1 MTTRTTEQDQRLQ
14 ILNTLL
20 TTPHRDLTSVYQVH
34 QNMIKQDPLFYG
46 HLAAW
51 YFATGDVRDHKE
63 VFVINLCLSD
73 FEGHRDAGLAMLREM
88 PPYQVTRVVDF
99 IHGAKVKKRIKETV
113 GRGRKRRERVRTTEE
128 YQGLKRNIPRSMTTE
143 VTRYIRERE
152 ADNDWFD
159 STVMIA
165 RKALKRLY
173 ALMHVEPT
181 ERAQKILFE
190 GEPPEDSRLAAVKAL
205 NKAET
210 AADQAQAIVKH
221 KIPYRIASTVVKSMT
236 PTVLLALIEVM
247 SDQELIN
254 NLGSLKRRGAFDNA
268 DLKALI
274 QKRLE
279 KAKTGKRVAAL
290 KSVEAAKA
298 SGVSED
304 VADQLAEVADT
315 QVKSKGR
322 ITRPTALLIDK
333 SSSMTQAIDL
343 GKRMASMISAIMDAD
358 LYVYAFDT
366 MPYPIVSKG
375 EDLGSWDKAFRGIRA
390 GGCTSCGCALTAMAL
405 KRQVV
410 EQIIMITDEGQNTS
424 PQFLAGL
431 KQYEATTGTKP
442 SIFILRC
449 GNQGPREQVF
459 VPQAQ
464 RNGNEADSYVFQGET
479 DYYSLPNLIQFLTKG
494 SRLELL
500 MEIMDYD
507 LPERKVA

>member
-1 MTTRTTEQDQRLQ
+1 
-14 ILNTLL
+14 
-20 TTPHRDLTSVYQVH
+20 
-34 QNMIKQDPLFYG
+34 
-46 HLAAW
+46 
-51 YFATGDVRDHKE
+51 
-63 VFVINLCLSD
+63 
-73 FEGHRDAGLAMLREM
+73 
-88 PPYQVTRVVDF
+88 
-99 IHGAKVKKRIKETV
+99 
-113 GRGRKRRERVRTTEE
+113 
-128 YQGLKRNIPRSMTTE
+128 
-143 VTRYIRERE
+143 
-152 ADNDWFD
+152 
-159 STVMIA
+159 
-165 RKALKRLY
+165 
-173 ALMHVEPT
+173 MHIEPS
-181 ERAQKILFE
+181 ERAQKILFD
-190 GEPPEDSRLAAVKAL
+190 GEPPEDSRLSAVKAL

-210 AADQAQAIVKH
+210 AADQAKAILDH

-236 PTVLLALIEVM
+236 PTVLYALIEVM

-268 DLKALI
+268 DLKEKI
-274 QKRLE
+274 QERLE
-279 KAKTGKRVAAL
+279 KAKTGKRVSAL

-304 VADQLAEVADT
+304 VAEQLAAVADS

-333 SSSMTQAIDL
+333 SSSMYEAIEL

-390 GGCTSCGCALTAMAL
+390 GGCTSCGCALTAMAR
-405 KRQVV
+405 KKQIV
-410 EQIIMITDEGQNTS
+410 EQIMMITDEGQNTS
-424 PQFLAGL
+424 PQFLTGL
-431 KQYEATTGTKP
+431 KQYEASTGMKP

-449 GNQGPREQVF
+449 GNMGPRDPLF
-459 VPQAQ
+459 VGQSQ
-464 RNGNEADSYVFQGET
+464 RNGNEADSYDFRGET

-494 SRLELL
+494 SRLDLL